1 MSPTKF
7 YRRLWLL
14 SIAGETL
21 SDSKQTWL
29 KVAGICGVAGPLVA
43 LSFIAVSILRS
54 PWFSWTGNALS
65 DLGAQP
71 PSSCLFN
78 TGLILGGILIG
89 VFAVGLR
96 ESLRG
101 KVLGNVGGLTLL
113 LMAAALCAVGIFP
126 ETAGDIHLYFSI
138 AFFVL
143 LVISLWL
150 VGAGLV
156 QLGERKLGTLV
167 AVAGVV
173 AAAVWALP
181 WPAVAIPELIAALA
195 ASACS
200 ITLGVRL
207 FMQA

>member
-1 MSPTKF
+1 LP
-7 YRRLWLL
+7 
-14 SIAGETL
+14 G
-21 SDSKQTWL
+21 SKQKWL

-43 LSFIAVSILRS
+43 LSFIAISIARS
-54 PWFSWTGNALS
+54 QWFSWTGNALS
-65 DLGAQP
+65 DLGARA

-96 ESLRG
+96 ESIRG
-101 KVLGNVGGLTLL
+101 RALGNVGGLTLL
-113 LMAAALCAVGIFP
+113 LSGAALSAVGIFP
-126 ETAGDIHLYFSI
+126 ETAGDIHLYVSI

-143 LVISLWL
+143 IVLSLWL
-150 VGAGLV
+150 VGAALV
-156 QLGERKLGTLV
+156 QLGERNLGLLV
-167 AVAGVV
+167 VIAGVV

-181 WPAVAIPELIAALA
+181 WPAVAIPETISSLA

-207 FMQA
+207 FKRG

>member
-1 MSPTKF
+1 
-7 YRRLWLL
+7 
-14 SIAGETL
+14 L

-43 LSFIAVSILRS
+43 LSFIAVSILRA

-65 DLGAQP
+65 DLGARA

-96 ESLRG
+96 WSLRG
-101 KVLGNVGGLTLL
+101 KALGNVGGLTLL

-126 ETAGDIHLYFSI
+126 ETAGDIHNYVSI
-138 AFFVL
+138 AFFVM

-150 VGAGLV
+150 VGAALV
-156 QLGERKLGTLV
+156 QLHERNSGLLV
-167 AVAGVV
+167 IIAGVV

-181 WPAVAIPELIAALA
+181 WPAVAIPETISSLA

-200 ITLGVRL
+200 IALGVRL
-207 FMQA
+207 FRLTKIP